1 MLTERVTAPI
11 QFMFVLRKILI
22 VGLVLVPF
30 FINRATPDDY
40 DWDLDGDGDPTTE
53 RVAANRADHSVF
65 GAAVGAIMSNNPAL
79 ECFVTPAVRA
89 LVRRRLTK
97 SVALVTENS
106 QMTDKEKLDAKI
118 ALLVV
123 REANPF
129 QEFYPAEHALIK
141 GVHLDTLNS
150 GDKRRSKPLTL

>member
-1 MLTERVTAPI
+1 M
-11 QFMFVLRKILI
+11 LI
-22 VGLVLVPF
+22 VGCVLIPF
-30 FINRATPDDY
+30 FVNHATPHDY
-40 DWDLDGDGDPTTE
+40 DLSLDEDIP
-53 RVAANRADHSVF
+53 AAGSFTANYAHDSVV
-65 GAAVGAIMSNNPAL
+65 GAAVGEIMSNNAAL
-79 ECFVTPAVRA
+79 QCFVTPAVRA

-97 SVALVTENS
+97 SAALVTENS
-106 QMTDKEKLDAKI
+106 QMSDKEKLDAKI

-123 REANPF
+123 REVNPF

>member
-1 MLTERVTAPI
+1 MVLACSYER
-11 QFMFVLRKILI
+11 I
-22 VGLVLVPF
+22 VKRRTF
-30 FINRATPDDY
+30 KAKSS
-40 DWDLDGDGDPTTE
+40 
-53 RVAANRADHSVF
+53 A
-65 GAAVGAIMSNNPAL
+65 GAIMSNNPAL
-79 ECFVTPAVRA
+79 QSFITPAVRA

-106 QMTDKEKLDAKI
+106 QMSDQEKLDAKI
-118 ALLVV
+118 ALLLVHEV
-123 REANPF
+123 NPF

>member
-1 MLTERVTAPI
+1 MVLACSYER
-11 QFMFVLRKILI
+11 I
-22 VGLVLVPF
+22 VKRRTF
-30 FINRATPDDY
+30 KAKSS
-40 DWDLDGDGDPTTE
+40 
-53 RVAANRADHSVF
+53 A
-65 GAAVGAIMSNNPAL
+65 GAIMSNNPAL
-79 ECFVTPAVRA
+79 QAFITPAVRA

-106 QMTDKEKLDAKI
+106 QMSDQEKLDAKI
-118 ALLVV
+118 ALLLVHEV
-123 REANPF
+123 NPF

>member
-1 MLTERVTAPI
+1 MDSVKR
-11 QFMFVLRKILI
+11 MLI
-22 VGLVLVPF
+22 VGLVLIPF

-53 RVAANRADHSVF
+53 RVACNHADHSIF
-65 GAAVGAIMSNNPAL
+65 GASVGAIMSNNAAL
-79 ECFVTPAVRA
+79 ESFVTPAVRA

-106 QMTDKEKLDAKI
+106 QMSDKEKLDAKI

-123 REANPF
+123 REVNPF
-129 QEFYPAEHALIK
+129 QEFYPAEHALVK
-141 GVHLDTLNS
+141 GVCLKTIREKNDQRN
-150 GDKRRSKPLTL
+150 SKPL

>member
-1 MLTERVTAPI
+1 MDALKRMLIFGCVVI
-11 QFMFVLRKILI
+11 
-22 VGLVLVPF
+22 PF
-30 FINRATPDDY
+30 FFNHARADDY
-40 DWDLDGDGDPTTE
+40 DLSLDEDIPAAGSL
-53 RVAANRADHSVF
+53 AANYAHHSVF
-65 GAAVGAIMSNNPAL
+65 GAAVGEIMSNNPAL
-79 ECFVTPAVRA
+79 QCFVTPAIRA

-97 SVALVTENS
+97 SAALVTENS
-106 QMTDKEKLDAKI
+106 QMSDKEKLEAKI

-123 REANPF
+123 REVNPF

>member
-1 MLTERVTAPI
+1 MDALKR
-11 QFMFVLRKILI
+11 ILI
-22 VGLVLVPF
+22 VGLVLIPF
-30 FINRATPDDY
+30 FVHRATPDDY
-40 DWDLDGDGDPTTE
+40 EFSLGQHIPAAGSL
-53 RVAANRADHSVF
+53 AANYAHHSVF
-65 GAAVGAIMSNNPAL
+65 GAAVGEIMSNNAAL
-79 ECFVTPAVRA
+79 QCFVTPAVRA

-97 SVALVTENS
+97 SAALVTENS
-106 QMTDKEKLDAKI
+106 QMSDKEKLDAKI

-123 REANPF
+123 REVNPF

>member
-1 MLTERVTAPI
+1 MNMPVKRQT
-11 QFMFVLRKILI
+11 FKIKTC
-22 VGLVLVPF
+22 
-30 FINRATPDDY
+30 A
-40 DWDLDGDGDPTTE
+40 
-53 RVAANRADHSVF
+53 S
-65 GAAVGAIMSNNPAL
+65 AIMSNNAAL
-79 ECFVTPAVRA
+79 QSFITPAVRA

-106 QMTDKEKLDAKI
+106 QMSDEEKLDAKI

-123 REANPF
+123 REVNPF